1 MTHNDIHDNTVGV
14 GLFHPN
20 AAGNLPLPVMGNW
33 VIEHN
38 NVYDNNLPNP
48 APPTSFQGG
57 LPPGVG
63 ILVLGVSDHVIAK
76 NNVENNDFVGI
87 GVLGWC
93 TATATNPLRNCFVR
107 SADQADPSA
116 NNNLVSQNKV
126 SGNGEHA
133 ADGPAFDAIAF
144 LAADITYFHFA
155 DSTRTWFEPSG
166 SGNCFEKNKPK
177 NGFTFVS
184 SEPDG
189 ELPTDG
195 C

>member
-1 MTHNDIHDNTVGV
+1 VSVNVQVRHNDIYNNTVGI

-20 AAGNLPLPVMGNW
+20 SAGNLPREDMGNW
-33 VIEHN
+33 VVEHN

-63 ILVLGVSDHVIAK
+63 ILVLGVSDNVVAK
-76 NNVENNDFVGI
+76 NNVENNGLAGI
-87 GVLGWC
+87 AVLGWC
-93 TATATNPLRNCFVR
+93 TATSVGDPSRNCENDPPIR
-107 SADQADPSA
+107 DPSA
-116 NNNLVSQNKV
+116 NNNLVSLNKLRN
-126 SGNGEHA
+126 NGEDPPDFPLA
-133 ADGPAFDAIAF
+133 P
-144 LAADITYFHFA
+144 LAADILYLQTPPPFGP
-155 DSTRTWFEPSG
+155 EPG
-166 SGNCFEKNKPK
+166 TGNCFEKNKPK
-177 NGFTFVS
+177 NGFTFSS